1 MLSTQADLDELRRR
15 LDRID
20 DSLQDLL
27 IERAEVVRRV
37 AEEKRTGSLAPY
49 VPARE
54 AEIIRRLTRRQGDRF
69 PTGTLVRIWRE
80 LLAATTRMQGPFA
93 VGVCAPPD
101 LLAVWDLARDHYGS
115 QTPMTAYQSTF
126 QVIRAVAER
135 RLAVGVLPMPQDG
148 DADPWWPHLPSFD
161 VESPRVIA
169 RLPFGPRGNARG
181 DGAAALAIGLATFQP
196 SGADR
201 TLLVS
206 ENTVEISR
214 GRMVAAFTAVGLICT
229 FLTSFAQGEAVN
241 SLIELDGY
249 VAASDARLDEFRAR
263 LGADLYRLVAIGGYA
278 MPLDLA
284 APRAAAAMTETVAPM
299 GDTARA
305 AVRG

>member
-27 IERAEVVRRV
+27 IERAEVVARV
-37 AEEKRTGSLAPY
+37 ADEKRSGSLAPY

-54 AEIIRRLTRRQGDRF
+54 AEIIRRLARRQGDRF

-93 VGVCAPPD
+93 VGVYAPPD
-101 LLAVWDLARDHYGS
+101 AVAVWDLARDHYGS

-126 QVIRAVAER
+126 QVIRAIAER

-148 DADPWWPHLPSFD
+148 EPDPWWPHLPSFD

-181 DGAAALAIGLATFQP
+181 DGAALAIGLASFQP

-206 ENTVEISR
+206 ENAVEISR
-214 GRMVAAFTAVGLICT
+214 GRMVAAFTAVKLTCT
-229 FLTSFAQGEAVN
+229 FLTSFAQREAGYT
-241 SLIELDGY
+241 LIELDGY
-249 VAASDARLDEFRAR
+249 VPASDTRLDEFRAR

-278 MPLDLA
+278 MPLDVSV
-284 APRAAAAMTETVAPM
+284 PRSATAAAETPALV
-299 GDTARA
+299 GDIARA
-305 AVRG
+305 PVKG